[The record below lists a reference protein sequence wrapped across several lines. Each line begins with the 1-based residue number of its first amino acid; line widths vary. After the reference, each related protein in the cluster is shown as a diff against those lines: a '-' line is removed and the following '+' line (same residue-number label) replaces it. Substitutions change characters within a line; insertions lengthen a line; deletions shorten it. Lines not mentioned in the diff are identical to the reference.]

1 MDWRSDFSSC
11 LDLWDEGGGVKAD
24 SPSQVNRSLALNQQG
39 WRLRRLGGE
48 GEAQRSIITS
58 SVYKSKQ
65 QKETQTNRNLRYT
78 CLCGPEWLCSS
89 PAAGGA
95 FTHTHTHPLMSRRG
109 PCWPASITV
118 MLHPLV
124 SVGSTSPEWA
134 DSGLVRAR
142 PAHLKGPSLLVK
154 KEQLLR
160 DRRFHRAYLDR
171 NTVQH
176 LRS

>member
-1 MDWRSDFSSC
+1 M
-11 LDLWDEGGGVKAD
+11 
-24 SPSQVNRSLALNQQG
+24 NQQG
-39 WRLRRLGGE
+39 WRLRRLRGE
-48 GEAQRSIITS
+48 GEARRSIITS

-95 FTHTHTHPLMSRRG
+95 FTHTHPLMSRRG

-142 PAHLKGPSLLVK
+142 PCPPPRPLKPAHLKDPSLLVK